1 MPESIERLFAEGTLR
16 YSQVWEDHLLVEEG
30 LKAGPGDDVLSI
42 ASAGCNVLGLLLRG
56 VKRVVAIDL
65 NPSQLSVVELKLRAI
80 ETLTH
85 DEFVNLMGI
94 RDGGLDRLELY
105 SKVRPHL
112 SERAR
117 TWCDVREGDIKGGL
131 HWSGRLEA
139 FFRAWRVGG
148 LERVH
153 TPETIAKM
161 LSFDV
166 GELEAQKAFF
176 TEHFGT
182 EGVKRE
188 IAEYFTVERIGGE
201 GRDERQMR
209 YVAGAD
215 DKKEKN
221 ARLSSYFFKRFA
233 TICTA
238 TPSMRNNYLESLL
251 TGRYRSLDHVQTYLH
266 PANYERLKGLVNRVE
281 LVNEELGSYV
291 KTQPVGALNK
301 ANLSDLFEYL
311 DESVCEDMFRTFGE
325 RFRPAGRIIYWNL
338 FVPRSAPEHLHALI
352 APQQAEANELYA
364 RDRALFYSAF
374 HIDEVQ
380 PR

>member
-16 YSQVWEDHLLVEEG
+16 YSQVWEDHLLVEDG

-42 ASAGCNVLGLLLRG
+42 ASAGCNVLGILLRD

-80 ETLTH
+80 EHLTH
-85 DEFVNLMGI
+85 EEFVNLLGI
-94 RDGGLDRLELY
+94 RKGMDRIALY
-105 SKVRPHL
+105 EKVRPHL
-112 SERAR
+112 SDRAR
-117 TWCDVREGDIKGGL
+117 TWCDVREGDLNAGL

-139 FFRAWRVGG
+139 FFKAWRVGG
-148 LERVH
+148 LERIH
-153 TPETIAKM
+153 TAEEIETM
-161 LSFDV
+161 LSFDD
-166 GELEAQKAFF
+166 LAAQKAYFDDV
-176 TEHFGT
+176 FGN
-182 EGVKRE
+182 EGLKRE
-188 IAEYFTVERIGGE
+188 IAAYFTVERIGGE

-209 YVAGAD
+209 YVAGTD
-215 DKKEKN
+215 DTKEKN
-221 ARLSSYFFKRFA
+221 ARLAAYFFKRFQ

-238 TPSMRNNYLESLL
+238 TPSIRNNYLESLL
-251 TGRYRSLDHVQTYLH
+251 TGRYRSLEHVQTYLH
-266 PANYERLKGLVNRVE
+266 PANYAKLKGLVNRVE

-291 KTQPVGALNK
+291 KSQPEGALNK

-311 DESVCEDMFRTFGE
+311 DEATCESMYRTFGE
-325 RFRPAGRIIYWNL
+325 RFRVGGRIIYWNL
-338 FVPRSAPEHLHALI
+338 FVPRAVPEHLHALI
-352 APQQAEANELYA
+352 APQDAEAKALYA